1 MKKKQLAADA
11 NPSTGGEITPK
22 TKAQKTSNI
31 PKKDSD
37 FSTLAL
43 SVSAK
48 WKLNPALILLWITQA
63 AFEALANSYAGN
75 LANRLSAG
83 SSKPAQTQTL
93 KQVNTQIDAAVTDV
107 KTYIERKFK
116 KANAT
121 AQFARYGIVKEGSN
135 YRLPKDN
142 DKRLLALPIIAAAI
156 AADGFAAEE
165 FGTAFW
171 TATTSSFKTAL
182 KATTDTSKTVSNKV
196 SAKDSDRE
204 QINKVL
210 VAIGHLIAANYPDNK
225 DAVMR
230 EWGFI
235 KQNY

>member
-11 NPSTGGEITPK
+11 TPISGGETTPK
-22 TKAQKTSNI
+22 KQTVRNVPT
-31 PKKDSD
+31 KDSD

-48 WKLNPALILLWITQA
+48 WKLNPTLILLWITQA
-63 AFEALANSYAGN
+63 AFETLANSYAAN
-75 LANRLSAG
+75 LAIRLNVGSNR
-83 SSKPAQTQTL
+83 PAQTQTL
-93 KQVNTQIDAAVTDV
+93 KQINQQIDEAVTDV
-107 KTYIERKFK
+107 KTYIEKKFK
-116 KANAT
+116 KKNAD

-142 DKRLLALPIIAAAI
+142 DKRKLALPLMAAAI
-156 AADGFAAEE
+156 AADGFGAEE
-165 FGTAFW
+165 YGTAFW
-171 TATTSSFKTAL
+171 TAIINDFKTAL
-182 KATTDTSKTVSNKV
+182 KTTTDTSKDVSVKV
-196 SAKDSDRE
+196 SAKDNDRE
-204 QINKVL
+204 KINKVL

-230 EWGFI
+230 DWGFI

>member
-11 NPSTGGEITPK
+11 NPTSGGEPTPK
-22 TKAQKTSNI
+22 SKLKKTSNV

-48 WKLNPALILLWITQA
+48 WKLIPALTLLWITQT
-63 AFEALANSYAGN
+63 AFETLVNSFATN
-75 LANRLSAG
+75 LATRLNVGSNR
-83 SSKPAQTQTL
+83 PAQTL
-93 KQVNTQIDAAVTDV
+93 SLTQINKQIDDAVTDV
-107 KTYIERKFK
+107 KVYITKKFK

-142 DKRLLALPIIAAAI
+142 DKRLLALPIMAAAI

-204 QINKVL
+204 QIHKVL
-210 VAIGHLIAANYPDNK
+210 VAITNLIAANYPDNK

-230 EWGFI
+230 EWGFVSS
-235 KQNY
+235 